1 MHHSFSPAPRAAS
14 LLSLLLLGL
23 LVAGGGSVAPA
34 VAGEGQGA
42 GNAPRTSWGDPDL
55 QGVWTAN
62 EMHAVP
68 LERPED
74 LGAPGALSDEAA
86 AERREAATQRTVNA
100 EGIGNYDRAFRDTAL
115 GYTRQQPSTQ
125 ASLIVDP
132 PDGRLPP
139 LTAAEQ
145 RRREAAG
152 PQRYNLRAT
161 TWEEMGNWPRC
172 ITRGALTIVQ
182 PSGYNNGVQIV
193 QGPGHVA
200 ITKEMLHETRVIP
213 VDDRPRVG
221 ADVSTWSGDARGRW
235 EGDTLVVEIAN
246 FNGRSSLFGATA
258 NARLTERF
266 TRIGPDRIEYLF
278 TVEDPAVWT
287 RPWTG
292 RMTISKD
299 DSQYELVEYACHEG
313 NYAMVNSLSGARAA
327 LEAEGGAR

>member
-1 MHHSFSPAPRAAS
+1 MQLRPVRASRTA
-14 LLSLLLLGL
+14 LLTAF
-23 LVAGGGSVAPA
+23 LVAFVAAGLAAPA
-34 VAGEGQGA
+34 AGQDSGGWTV
-42 GNAPRTSWGDPDL
+42 PRTSWGDPDF

-74 LGAPGALSDEAA
+74 LGDSGTLSDEAA
-86 AERREAATQRTVNA
+86 AERREATTQRTVNA

-115 GYTRQQPSTQ
+115 GYTRQEPSTQ
-125 ASLIVDP
+125 ASLVVDP

-139 LTAAEQ
+139 LTPEEARRLEENP
-145 RRREAAG
+145 RRRVV
-152 PQRYNLRAT
+152 RT
-161 TWEEMGNWPRC
+161 TNWEEMGNWPRC

-193 QGPGHVA
+193 QGPGYVA
-200 ITKEMLHETRVIP
+200 ITKEMLHETRIVPI
-213 VDDRPRVG
+213 DGGAHVG
-221 ADVSTWSGDARGRW
+221 ENVTTWSGDARGRW

-246 FNGRSSLFGATA
+246 FNGRSSLFGASA

-266 TRIGPDRIEYLF
+266 TLIGPGQLEYLF
-278 TVEDPAVWT
+278 TVDDPTVWT

-313 NYAMVNSLSGARAA
+313 NYAMINTLSGARALQA
-327 LEAEGGAR
+327 AEGR

>member
-1 MHHSFSPAPRAAS
+1 MLVVAAAF
-14 LLSLLLLGL
+14 GL
-23 LVAGGGSVAPA
+23 AAPA
-34 VAGEGQGA
+34 AAQTADSGWAV
-42 GNAPRTSWGDPDL
+42 PRTSWGDPDF

-74 LGAPGALSDEAA
+74 VSAAGTLSEEEA
-86 AERREAATQRTVNA
+86 AERREATTQRTVNA

-115 GYTRQQPSTQ
+115 GYTKQQPSTQ

-139 LTAAEQ
+139 LTPEEA
-145 RRREAAG
+145 RRLEENPPR
-152 PQRYNLRAT
+152 RVVRT
-161 TWEEMGNWPRC
+161 TNWEEMGNWPRC

-193 QGPGHVA
+193 QGPGTVA

-213 VDDRPRVG
+213 LDGSPHVG
-221 ADVSTWSGDARGRW
+221 EDVTTWSGDARGRW

-246 FNGRSSLFGATA
+246 FNGRSSLFGASA
-258 NARLTERF
+258 NARLTERY
-266 TRIGPDRIEYLF
+266 TLIGPGHLEYKF
-278 TVEDPAVWT
+278 TVDDPTVWT

-313 NYAMVNSLSGARAA
+313 NYAMINTMSGARA
-327 LEAEGGAR
+327 LAEDGAGGDGR

>member
-1 MHHSFSPAPRAAS
+1 MRSRPSRSTHAPWLAAF
-14 LLSLLLLGL
+14 
-23 LVAGGGSVAPA
+23 LVAAAAAGFAAPA
-34 VAGEGQGA
+34 AGQDSGGWT
-42 GNAPRTSWGDPDL
+42 APRTSWGDPDF

-68 LERPED
+68 LERSED
-74 LGAPGALSDEAA
+74 LGDSGTLSDEAA
-86 AERREAATQRTVNA
+86 AERREATTQRTVNA

-115 GYTRQQPSTQ
+115 GYTKQEPSTQ
-125 ASLIVDP
+125 ASLVVDP

-139 LTAAEQ
+139 LTAAEE
-145 RRREAAG
+145 RRREEN
-152 PQRYNLRAT
+152 PRRRVVRT
-161 TWEEMGNWPRC
+161 TNWEEMGNWPRC

-193 QGPGHVA
+193 QGPGYVA
-200 ITKEMLHETRVIP
+200 ITKEMLHETRIVP
-213 VDDRPRVG
+213 VDGGAHVG
-221 ADVSTWSGDARGRW
+221 ENVTTWSGDARGRW

-246 FNGRSSLFGATA
+246 FNGRSSLFGASA

-266 TRIGPDRIEYLF
+266 TLIGPGQLEYLF
-278 TVEDPAVWT
+278 TVDDPTVWT

-313 NYAMVNSLSGARAA
+313 NYAMINTMSGARA
-327 LEAEGGAR
+327 LQEAEAGGGSR

>member
-1 MHHSFSPAPRAAS
+1 MRSRPSHSTHAPWLALFLAAAAAA
-14 LLSLLLLGL
+14 GL
-23 LVAGGGSVAPA
+23 AAPA
-34 VAGEGQGA
+34 AGQDSGGWT
-42 GNAPRTSWGDPDL
+42 APRTSWGDPDF

-68 LERPED
+68 LERSED
-74 LGAPGALSDEAA
+74 LGDSGTLSDEAA
-86 AERREAATQRTVNA
+86 AERREATTQRTVNA

-115 GYTRQQPSTQ
+115 GYTKQEPSTQ
-125 ASLIVDP
+125 ASLVVDP

-139 LTAAEQ
+139 LTAAEE
-145 RRREAAG
+145 RRREEN
-152 PQRYNLRAT
+152 PRRRVVRT
-161 TWEEMGNWPRC
+161 TNWEEMGNWPRC

-193 QGPGHVA
+193 QGPGYVA
-200 ITKEMLHETRVIP
+200 ITKEMLHETRIVP
-213 VDDRPRVG
+213 VNGGAHVG
-221 ADVSTWSGDARGRW
+221 ENVTTWSGDARGRW

-246 FNGRSSLFGATA
+246 FNGRSSLFGASA

-266 TRIGPDRIEYLF
+266 TLIGPGQLEYLF
-278 TVEDPAVWT
+278 TVDDPTVWT

-313 NYAMVNSLSGARAA
+313 NYAMINTMSGARA
-327 LEAEGGAR
+327 LQEAEAGGGSR

>member
-1 MHHSFSPAPRAAS
+1 MLFRPLSARRASWLAT
-14 LLSLLLLGL
+14 LLAAAAAAGL
-23 LVAGGGSVAPA
+23 AAPA
-34 VAGEGQGA
+34 AGQDG
-42 GNAPRTSWGDPDL
+42 GNWTAPRTSWGDPDF

-74 LGAPGALSDEAA
+74 LGDSGNLSDEAA
-86 AERREAATQRTVNA
+86 ADRREAQTQRTVNA

-115 GYTRQQPSTQ
+115 GYTKQEPSTQ
-125 ASLIVDP
+125 SSLVVDP

-139 LTAAEQ
+139 LTPEEERWREENP
-145 RRREAAG
+145 RRRVV
-152 PQRYNLRAT
+152 RT
-161 TWEEMGNWPRC
+161 TNWEEMGNWPRC

-193 QGPGHVA
+193 QGPGYVA
-200 ITKEMLHETRVIP
+200 ITKEMLHETRIVP
-213 VDDRPRVG
+213 LDRGEHVG
-221 ADVSTWSGDARGRW
+221 EAVTTWSGDARGRW

-246 FNGRSSLFGATA
+246 FNGRSSLFGAGA

-266 TRIGPDRIEYLF
+266 TRIGPDQLEYLF
-278 TVEDPAVWT
+278 TVEDPTVWT

-299 DSQYELVEYACHEG
+299 ASQYELVEYACHEG
-313 NYAMVNSLSGARAA
+313 NYAMINTLSGARALA
-327 LEAEGGAR
+327 EAGAGGEGR

>member
-1 MHHSFSPAPRAAS
+1 MPRSSSSA
-14 LLSLLLLGL
+14 LRILSLFILPLIL

-42 GNAPRTSWGDPDL
+42 GNAPRTPWGDPDL

-68 LERPED
+68 VQRPAD
-74 LGAPGALSDEAA
+74 LGASGALSDEAA
-86 AERREAATQRTVNA
+86 VERRDAATQRTVNA

-115 GYTRQQPSTQ
+115 GYTKQQPSTQ
-125 ASLIVDP
+125 SSLVVDP
-132 PDGRLPP
+132 PDGRFPP

-152 PQRYNLRAT
+152 PQQYNLRAT

-193 QGPGHVA
+193 QGPGYVA
-200 ITKEMLHETRVIP
+200 ITKEMLHETRIVP
-213 VDDRPRVG
+213 VQDGRHVG
-221 ADVSTWSGDARGRW
+221 ADVTTWSGDARGRW
-235 EGDTLVVEIAN
+235 DGDTLVVEVAN
-246 FNGRSSLFGATA
+246 FNGRSSLFGASK

-266 TRIGPDRIEYLF
+266 TRIGPDQIEYLF
-278 TVEDPAVWT
+278 IVEDPAVWT

-313 NYAMVNSLSGARAA
+313 NYAMVNSLSGASAA

>member
-1 MHHSFSPAPRAAS
+1 MHRSSSPALRAR
-14 LLSLLLLGL
+14 LLSALLLIL
-23 LVAGGGSVAPA
+23 LAAGGGPPA
-34 VAGEGQGA
+34 AAEQGQTGWS
-42 GNAPRTSWGDPDL
+42 APRTSWGDPDL

-68 LERPED
+68 VERPED
-74 LGAPGALSDEAA
+74 LEASETLSDEAA

-125 ASLIVDP
+125 MSLVVDP
-132 PDGRLPP
+132 QNGRFPP
-139 LTAAEQ
+139 LTAEEQ

-193 QGPGHVA
+193 QGPGYVA
-200 ITKEMLHETRVIP
+200 ITKEMLHETRIVP
-213 VDDRPRVG
+213 VQDGPHVG
-221 ADVSTWSGDARGRW
+221 ADVTTWSGDARGRW
-235 EGDTLVVEIAN
+235 DGDTLVVEIAN
-246 FNGRSSLFGATA
+246 FNGRSSLFGASA
-258 NARLTERF
+258 SARLTERF
-266 TRIGPDRIEYLF
+266 TRIGPDQIEYLF
-278 TVEDPAVWT
+278 TVEDPTVWT

-313 NYAMVNSLSGARAA
+313 NYAMVNSLSGASAA

>member
-1 MHHSFSPAPRAAS
+1 MPLRTVRASRTA
-14 LLSLLLLGL
+14 LSTAF
-23 LVAGGGSVAPA
+23 LVAFVAAGLAAPA
-34 VAGEGQGA
+34 AGQDSGGWT
-42 GNAPRTSWGDPDL
+42 APRTSWGDPDF

-74 LGAPGALSDEAA
+74 LGDSGTLSDEAA
-86 AERREAATQRTVNA
+86 AERREATTQRTVNA

-115 GYTRQQPSTQ
+115 GYTKQEPSTQ
-125 ASLIVDP
+125 ASLVVDP

-139 LTAAEQ
+139 LTPEEA
-145 RRREAAG
+145 RRLEENPPR
-152 PQRYNLRAT
+152 RVVRT
-161 TWEEMGNWPRC
+161 TNWEEMGNWPRC

-193 QGPGHVA
+193 QGPGYVA
-200 ITKEMLHETRVIP
+200 ITKEMLHETRIVP
-213 VDDRPRVG
+213 VDGGAHVG
-221 ADVSTWSGDARGRW
+221 ENVTTWSGDARGRW

-246 FNGRSSLFGATA
+246 FNGRSSLFGASA

-266 TRIGPDRIEYLF
+266 TLIGPGQLEYLF
-278 TVEDPAVWT
+278 TVDDPTVWT

-313 NYAMVNSLSGARAA
+313 NYAMINTLSGARALQA
-327 LEAEGGAR
+327 AEGR

>member
-1 MHHSFSPAPRAAS
+1 MHRSSSSALRA
-14 LLSLLLLGL
+14 LSLSALLLIL
-23 LVAGGGSVAPA
+23 LAAGGGPLAA
-34 VAGEGQGA
+34 AQQGQTGWS
-42 GNAPRTSWGDPDL
+42 APRTSWGDPDL

-68 LERPED
+68 VERPED
-74 LGAPGALSDEAA
+74 LEASDALSDEAA

-125 ASLIVDP
+125 MSLVVDP
-132 PDGRLPP
+132 PDGRFPP
-139 LTAAEQ
+139 LTAEEQ

-193 QGPGHVA
+193 QGPGYVA
-200 ITKEMLHETRVIP
+200 ITKEMLHETRIVP
-213 VDDRPRVG
+213 VQDGPHVG
-221 ADVSTWSGDARGRW
+221 ADVTTWSGDARGRW

-246 FNGRSSLFGATA
+246 FNGRSSLFGASA
-258 NARLTERF
+258 SARLTERF
-266 TRIGPDRIEYLF
+266 TRIGPDQIEYLF
-278 TVEDPAVWT
+278 TVEDPTVWT

-313 NYAMVNSLSGARAA
+313 NYAMVNSLSGASAA